1 MMMVVAREDI
11 NCSPGPLRIYGDQIP
26 LFSAPG
32 VTVGCLPAFHRCAL
46 QSILG
51 NTVLLHR
58 CETRGMKQ
66 GEQVGQRKTGS
77 WI

>member
-32 VTVGCLPAFHRCAL
+32 VAVGCLPAFRRYSL
-46 QSILG
+46 KSILG